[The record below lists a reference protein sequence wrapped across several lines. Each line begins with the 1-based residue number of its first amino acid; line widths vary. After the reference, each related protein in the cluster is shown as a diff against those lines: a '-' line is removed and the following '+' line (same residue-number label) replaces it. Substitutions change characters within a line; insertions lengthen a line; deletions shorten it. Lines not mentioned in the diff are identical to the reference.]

1 MTKRKANLKRSSA
14 SGEFLKISPSP
25 KHRTQVIQSVTK
37 ATPAASLN
45 IGVKLGLDAGSRTDL
60 AELINRRF
68 SIETLDALRQ
78 HGFDESDISLI
89 VPERTLRNRKK
100 KNEPL
105 TIEESDRAARLATIQ
120 TRAEETFGNSEKAH
134 KWLKKPLNAL
144 SGATPMAY
152 SRTDA
157 GARVV
162 ENILAKILWGAAA

>member
-1 MTKRKANLKRSSA
+1 MTKRKINLKPSSA
-14 SGEFLKISPSP
+14 SGEFLKTNPSP
-25 KHRTQVIQSVTK
+25 KRSARVIRGVTK
-37 ATPAASLN
+37 VTPAASLE

-60 AELINRRF
+60 AELITRRF
-68 SIETLDALRQ
+68 PVETLDALRQ
-78 HGFDESDISLI
+78 HGFDEGDIGLI

-105 TIEESDRAARLATIQ
+105 TVEESDRAARLATIQ

-134 KWLKKPLNAL
+134 KWLKKPLSAL
-144 SGATPMAY
+144 GGKTPMEY

-162 ENILAKILWGAAA
+162 ENMLAKILWGAAA